1 MGRRIVAAA
10 CLFAGLALAGCKSDD
25 VYVPRSRTPGVAGEP
40 PEPAPP
46 R

>member
-1 MGRRIVAAA
+1 MRRRIFAAA
-10 CLFAGLALAGCKSDD
+10 FLIAALAAAGCRYDD

-40 PEPAPP
+40 ATAPP